1 MTLRSAPSP
10 WRTDILSEQPYDLL
24 VRAPRLFC
32 ADSGLDGPGA
42 VAIRGDRIVASGPGV
57 ERPAHAV
64 LDFPDA
70 LLLPGLVDL
79 HAHPARGQS
88 RFGIDPDIHF
98 LPRGVTT
105 VMSQGDA
112 GALNIDDYR
121 RTVIETSRTRVLLA
135 INLCKRGET
144 HPVRCFNDLAD
155 ADAQACADAI
165 AADGRSIW
173 GIAVTVTG
181 GACADG
187 LDPRPIMAAGLEA
200 AELSGKPLLV
210 GTRLKPDWPRREQL
224 PLLRPG
230 DVVTYS
236 LNALPE
242 NLLDGDHIAD
252 DVWEARQRGVLFDLG
267 HGMNSF
273 SFPIAEATIA
283 EGFLVDTVS
292 TDQYNRHVDSR
303 PQHDLPR
310 TMSKLIAAG
319 MAEADVLARAT
330 ARPAEVLGLK
340 GEAGSLAPGACAD
353 LAVLRWNEEALP
365 LRDVNGEE
373 RLGGCWEPV
382 ATIRGGQV
390 V

>member
-1 MTLRSAPSP
+1 MPATTLRSAPSP
-10 WRTDILSEQPYDLL
+10 WRTNKLTEQPYDLL
-24 VRAPRLFC
+24 VRSPRLFC

-57 ERPAHAV
+57 EGPAHTV

-121 RTVIETSRTRVLLA
+121 RTVLEASRTRVLLA
-135 INLCKRGET
+135 INLCKHGET

-155 ADAQACADAI
+155 ADAQACAD
-165 AADGRSIW
+165 
-173 GIAVTVTG
+173 
-181 GACADG
+181 
-187 LDPRPIMAAGLEA
+187 
-200 AELSGKPLLV
+200 
-210 GTRLKPDWPRREQL
+210 
-224 PLLRPG
+224 
-230 DVVTYS
+230 
-236 LNALPE
+236 
-242 NLLDGDHIAD
+242 
-252 DVWEARQRGVLFDLG
+252 
-267 HGMNSF
+267 
-273 SFPIAEATIA
+273 
-283 EGFLVDTVS
+283 
-292 TDQYNRHVDSR
+292 
-303 PQHDLPR
+303 
-310 TMSKLIAAG
+310 
-319 MAEADVLARAT
+319 
-330 ARPAEVLGLK
+330 
-340 GEAGSLAPGACAD
+340 

-365 LRDVNGEE
+365 LCDVNGEE
-373 RLGGCWEPV
+373 RPGGCWEPV